1 MAIVNNYTQEEMRKT
16 GVYEIVHVASGK
28 RYVGSASV
36 SFASRLR
43 CHRHD
48 LKKQKH
54 SSVLLQRAWNKYG
67 PEAFEFR
74 IVEVTAPEHAIAV
87 EQTFIDWRK
96 SADPDRGFNVLSTA
110 GSSRGCKRSEQTR
123 QKVREA
129 TLRQFANPESRE
141 RHATAQRN
149 RYRDESERERV
160 RQHFKE
166 FYSNPDV
173 KEEMKSRLRSRF
185 ADESVRAAH
194 SEQQKAALSN
204 PETRKK
210 QSDSANKR
218 WSDQKARDE
227 QREKTRAIVCTPEAR
242 EQARL
247 KTLANNADPER
258 KARIQEKNRAT
269 RAAKKLREKEQKSQ

>member
-1 MAIVNNYTQEEMRKT
+1 MTFINKHTQEEMRKT
-16 GVYEIVHVASGK
+16 GVYEIVHIASGK

-48 LKKQKH
+48 LKKQRH

-74 IVEVTAPEHAIAV
+74 IVESTAPEHAIAV
-87 EQTFIDWRK
+87 EQTFIDWRN
-96 SADPDRGFNVLSTA
+96 STDPSRGFNILAVA
-110 GSSRGCKRSEQTR
+110 GSSRGCKRSNETR
-123 QKVREA
+123 QKIREA
-129 TLRQFANPESRE
+129 TLRQFSSPEIRE
-141 RHATAQRN
+141 RHASAQRN
-149 RYRDESERERV
+149 RYQDGSEKEKV
-160 RQHFKE
+160 SQHFKK
-166 FYSNPDV
+166 FYSNPDARETMANRV
-173 KEEMKSRLRSRF
+173 RSHF

-218 WSDQKARDE
+218 WSDQKTRDE
-227 QREKTRAIVCTPEAR
+227 QREKTRAIVGTPEAR
-242 EQARL
+242 ERARL